1 MAKDAAKNKKAK
13 TPETPP
19 EANGKSKGGKYVLF
33 PATLKV
39 AKFATADEAE
49 TVYQTEPN
57 AIVLRKKDVK
67 KLRKRLKKK
76 L

>member
-1 MAKDAAKNKKAK
+1 MPKSDAAEK
-13 TPETPP
+13 
-19 EANGKSKGGKYVLF
+19 NGKSKGGKYVLF
-33 PATLKV
+33 PDTLKV
-39 AKFATADEAE
+39 AKFASADEAGTIHE
-49 TVYQTEPN
+49 TDPN